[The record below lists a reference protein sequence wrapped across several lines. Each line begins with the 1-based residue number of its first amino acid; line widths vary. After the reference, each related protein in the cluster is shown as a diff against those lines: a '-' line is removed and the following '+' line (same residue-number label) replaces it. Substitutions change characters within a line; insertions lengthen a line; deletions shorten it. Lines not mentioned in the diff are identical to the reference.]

1 MSALCSEFIILEN
14 PLKTVEIWFE
24 GRGTIFF
31 PLVGQQ
37 PKVKSGKR
45 IRYGCMWNWIF
56 FKCIQFFSE
65 RNSFLLT
72 GLLCEIDITYSWDL
86 NKSGGRSLFLGFL
99 VQKVHNF

>member
-1 MSALCSEFIILEN
+1 M
-14 PLKTVEIWFE
+14 
-24 GRGTIFF
+24 
-31 PLVGQQ
+31 GQQ